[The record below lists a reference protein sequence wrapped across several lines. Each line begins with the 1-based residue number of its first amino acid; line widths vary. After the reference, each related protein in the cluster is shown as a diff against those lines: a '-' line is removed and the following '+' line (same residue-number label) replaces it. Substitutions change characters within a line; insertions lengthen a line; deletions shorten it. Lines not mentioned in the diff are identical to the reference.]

1 MQNVDELGRAIHDRQ
16 RRYRHEA
23 YRERFAS
30 HPVRR
35 WIGTHLIGIGES
47 LLDSGGNHLVSSAMD
62 RPPT

>member
-16 RRYRHEA
+16 VRYRHEV
-23 YRERFAS
+23 YRQRLAS

-35 WIGTHLIGIGES
+35 WIGTRLIGFGES
-47 LLDSGGNHLVSSAMD
+47 ILAHDAGETQPMAKD